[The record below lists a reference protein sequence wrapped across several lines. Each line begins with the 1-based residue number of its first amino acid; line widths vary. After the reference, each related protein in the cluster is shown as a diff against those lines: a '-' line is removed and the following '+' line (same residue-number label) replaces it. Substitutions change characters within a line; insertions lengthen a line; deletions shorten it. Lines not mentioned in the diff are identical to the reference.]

1 MCIFAASKPK
11 NSDMETP
18 TKKTWQYLIADIAED
33 IEHAEW
39 EVRDAHKKAEQ
50 RIEDTKDAIDWNWEW
65 YSRDGTPIAVHW
77 DDATDEDEAMLD
89 YAAKV
94 NHTWPGVSSKISRA
108 RQLLQEAYEELNQLY
123 NDGKEE

>member
-1 MCIFAASKPK
+1 
-11 NSDMETP
+11 METP

-39 EVRDAHKKAEQ
+39 EARDAHRKAEQ
-50 RIEDTKDAIDWNWEW
+50 SIEDTKNAIDWDWE
-65 YSRDGTPIAVHW
+65 YYLRDGTPIALHW

-94 NHTWPGVSSKISRA
+94 NRTWPGVSSKISRA
-108 RQLLQEAYEELNQLY
+108 RQLLREAYEELNQLY